1 MEQTTFASHFDA
13 RTSTLELSGELD
25 EAAWPRIIEE
35 VDRAFRRTA
44 CLLTVDLTHGAQ
56 VPAHTLG
63 RLVHLCNRCYPGTVV
78 RTPVRRRDQVR
89 AIA

>member
-13 RTSTLELSGELD
+13 RTGTLELTGELG
-25 EAAWPRIIEE
+25 ETAWPRIMEE

-44 CLLTVDLTHGAQ
+44 CLLTVDLSHADQ
-56 VPAHTLG
+56 VPGHTLG

-78 RTPVRRRDQVR
+78 RTPARRRDQVR